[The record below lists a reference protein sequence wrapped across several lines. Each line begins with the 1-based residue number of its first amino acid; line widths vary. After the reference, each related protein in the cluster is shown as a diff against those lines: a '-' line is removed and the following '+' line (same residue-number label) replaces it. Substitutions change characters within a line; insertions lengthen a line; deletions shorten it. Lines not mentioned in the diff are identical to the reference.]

1 MDYLT
6 LISPVWA
13 HGSTTAGDTPG
24 GSYGPLILLVVAA
37 VVVLVF
43 VAEKQWKNRKNG
55 HKTGRNN
62 DGK

>member
-6 LISPVWA
+6 LISPALA

-24 GSYGPLILLVVAA
+24 GSYGPLILLGVA
-37 VVVLVF
+37 VIVVLVF
-43 VAEKQWKNRKNG
+43 IAEKKWEKYKDG

-62 DGK
+62 GGK